1 MIFHFLIFSDYHI
14 LGLDDYTTQLL
25 HMFRLI
31 LSYDLLCND
40 PTTDCLLYDFQA
52 NRVMH
57 FFIIY
62 NEHIYIYIY
71 ITRLF
76 LLLPEY
82 ENQTVS
88 KL

>member
-57 FFIIY
+57 FLSYIMS
-62 NEHIYIYIY
+62 IYIYIY

-82 ENQTVS
+82 ENPTVS